1 MRSRNLLAVA
11 AGLVCCVVVVW
22 LSTSIQGG
30 EKTYEVRPQITLPE
44 YRSDTARAIDAYE
57 RLMDRYM
64 GLTERNLTGIGT
76 GLKGVVKKLDSID
89 AKLTEL
95 STRMARIEKALG
107 IEQGPHLPKSRQMRT
122 QPKRPVE
129 KKAPPEGVHKPIHP
143 PAFLRKQEGGPPPV
157 E

>member
-1 MRSRNLLAVA
+1 MRTRNLLVVA

-44 YRSDTARAIDAYE
+44 YRTDAARVIDAYE

-64 GLTERNLTGIGT
+64 GLTERNLTGFGT

-89 AKLTEL
+89 AKLTVL
-95 STRMARIEKALG
+95 SARMARIERALG
-107 IEQGPHLPKSRQMRT
+107 IVLGTPYGE

-129 KKAPPEGVHKPIHP
+129 KKALPEGVHKPIHP

>member
-1 MRSRNLLAVA
+1 
-11 AGLVCCVVVVW
+11 
-22 LSTSIQGG
+22 
-30 EKTYEVRPQITLPE
+30 
-44 YRSDTARAIDAYE
+44 
-57 RLMDRYM
+57 M

-95 STRMARIEKALG
+95 STRMARIERALG
-107 IEQGPHLPKSRQMRT
+107 IEQGPHLPENRQMGT
-122 QPKRPVE
+122 HPKRPVE
-129 KKAPPEGVHKPIHP
+129 KKALPEVPRGTPLGGAHRPIHP

>member
-1 MRSRNLLAVA
+1 MSSRNLLVVA

-44 YRSDTARAIDAYE
+44 YRTDAARAIDAYE

-64 GLTERNLTGIGT
+64 GLTERNLSRFGT

-89 AKLTEL
+89 AKLTVL
-95 STRMARIEKALG
+95 SARMARIERALG
-107 IEQGPHLPKSRQMRT
+107 IEE
-122 QPKRPVE
+122 PKRPVE
-129 KKAPPEGVHKPIHP
+129 KKAPLEGVHKPIH
-143 PAFLRKQEGGPPPV
+143 RKFSPPPV

>member
-11 AGLVCCVVVVW
+11 AGLVCCVVLVW
-22 LSTSIQGG
+22 LSPSIQGG
-30 EKTYEVRPQITLPE
+30 ERTYEVRPQITLPE
-44 YRSDTARAIDAYE
+44 YRTDAARAIDAYE

-64 GLTERNLTGIGT
+64 GLTEKNLTRIGT

-95 STRMARIEKALG
+95 SARMARIERGLG
-107 IEQGPHLPKSRQMRT
+107 IVLGTPYGEQL
-122 QPKRPVE
+122 KRPVE
-129 KKAPPEGVHKPIHP
+129 KKALPEVPRGTPLGGAHKRLHKK
-143 PAFLRKQEGGPPPV
+143 FSPPPV

>member
-1 MRSRNLLAVA
+1 MRSRNLLVVA

-44 YRSDTARAIDAYE
+44 YRTDAARAIDAYE

-64 GLTERNLTGIGT
+64 GLTERNLTRIGT
-76 GLKGVVKKLDSID
+76 GLEGVVKKLDSID
-89 AKLTEL
+89 AKLAEL
-95 STRMARIEKALG
+95 SARMARIERALG
-107 IEQGPHLPKSRQMRT
+107 IER
-122 QPKRPVE
+122 PKRPVRE
-129 KKAPPEGVHKPIHP
+129 KAPPEGLHKPIRRKFP
-143 PAFLRKQEGGPPPV
+143 PLPV

>member
-1 MRSRNLLAVA
+1 MRSRNLLVVA

-44 YRSDTARAIDAYE
+44 YRTDTARAIDAYE

-89 AKLTEL
+89 AKLTVL
-95 STRMARIEKALG
+95 SARMARIERVLG
-107 IEQGPHLPKSRQMRT
+107 IEQ
-122 QPKRPVE
+122 PKRPAKGHPSREVE
-129 KKAPPEGVHKPIHP
+129 KKAPPDGLHRPIHP

>member
-1 MRSRNLLAVA
+1 MRTRNLLVVA

-44 YRSDTARAIDAYE
+44 YRTDAARAIDAYE

-64 GLTERNLTGIGT
+64 GLTERNLTRFGT

-95 STRMARIEKALG
+95 SARMARIERALG
-107 IEQGPHLPKSRQMRT
+107 IEE
-122 QPKRPVE
+122 PKRPVE
-129 KKAPPEGVHKPIHP
+129 KKAPQH
-143 PAFLRKQEGGPPPV
+143 
-157 E
+157 

>member
-1 MRSRNLLAVA
+1 MRSRNLLVVA

-44 YRSDTARAIDAYE
+44 YRTDAARAIDAYE

-64 GLTERNLTGIGT
+64 GLTERNLTRIGT

-89 AKLTEL
+89 AKLTGL
-95 STRMARIEKALG
+95 SARIARIERALG
-107 IEQGPHLPKSRQMRT
+107 IE

-129 KKAPPEGVHKPIHP
+129 KKAPPEGAHKPIHKK
-143 PAFLRKQEGGPPPV
+143 FSPPPV
-157 E
+157 Q